1 MTEGEWLA
9 LAGQNVRIAFG
20 YETEHRL
27 GEFIAC
33 GGAGAVFDF
42 PTWEGNPWV
51 IKVLDPDSPIAGQ
64 ENESLRNYRAL
75 IGFQPGLMKFSS
87 WQGTLEYEGK
97 QFSCYI
103 MRKGKS
109 LREVWENESER
120 GELSAKPLSLRRI
133 LAFLIRGLQAL
144 KEAGLSHGDIKADN
158 ILLVKHNE
166 RFIPM
171 FTDYGTVAK
180 KMIPIGSRYYKPSEE
195 EYASPLEE
203 RIAYDLHCLCMTFC
217 ELFGI
222 EDDDLSPIDKLD
234 LILSGI
240 LRTMRDN
247 SLRAYE
253 RLKELDKLLKEEVE
267 KKEKVRIPVTF
278 YLSNI
283 PRYSVESLPFD
294 TFKTWR
300 GYSLLRDRNALPGEE
315 FDPLLLMEIPKG
327 RYETVCQLLAVYDWR
342 WKDFFLPIARCYDS
356 RGNDY
361 VLIHAPDDERK
372 SFCGPY
378 SRRIQEADGI
388 PCTLENAWEKSYEME
403 GFFRL
408 FARERINI
416 EFSAANIWHRD
427 GDWKLNL
434 FEAANLEL
442 AKETAETVCINWKER
457 E

>member
-1 MTEGEWLA
+1 MTEREWLA

-27 GEFIAC
+27 GKFIAC

-42 PTWEGNPWV
+42 PDTWEGNPWV
-51 IKVLDPDSPIAGQ
+51 IKVLDPDSPIAEQ

-87 WQGTLEYEGK
+87 WQGTLKYEGK

-103 MRKGKS
+103 MCKGKS

-120 GELSAKPLSLRRI
+120 CELFAEPLSFRRI

-180 KMIPIGSRYYKPSEE
+180 KMIPIGSWCYKPYER

-203 RIAYDLHCLCMTFC
+203 RIAYDLHCLYMTFC
-217 ELFGI
+217 GLFGI
-222 EDDDLSPIDKLD
+222 EDDVVSSVAELDPILPK
-234 LILSGI
+234 I

-247 SLRAYE
+247 SRRAYE
-253 RLKELDKLLKEEVE
+253 RLEELDNLLKEEV
-267 KKEKVRIPVTF
+267 VRIPVTF

-315 FDPLLLMEIPKG
+315 FDPLLLMKIPKG
-327 RYETVCQLLAVYDWR
+327 RYETVCQLLEACDKH

-372 SFCGPY
+372 SYCGPY

-388 PCTLENAWEKSYEME
+388 PYTLEAARGWEKSHKMKD
-403 GFFRL
+403 FFRL
-408 FARERINI
+408 LARERINI
-416 EFSAANIWHRD
+416 EFSAANIWLRD
-427 GDWKLNL
+427 SKWKLNL
-434 FEAANLEL
+434 FEVNPLEK
-442 AKETAETVCINWKER
+442 ADESAETVSVNWR
-457 E
+457 D

>member
-1 MTEGEWLA
+1 MTETEWLS
-9 LAGQNVRIAFG
+9 LAEKIVRVDFG

-27 GEFIAC
+27 GKFIAC

-42 PTWEGNPWV
+42 PDTWEGNPWV
-51 IKVLDPDSPIAGQ
+51 IKVLDPDSPIAEQ

-87 WQGTLEYEGK
+87 WQGTLKYAGK

-109 LREVWENESER
+109 LKEVWENESER
-120 GELSAKPLSLRRI
+120 GELFAEPLSFRRI

-158 ILLVKHNE
+158 ILLVKHQE
-166 RFIPM
+166 GFIPM
-171 FTDYGTVAK
+171 FTDYGTVAE
-180 KMIPIGSRYYKPSEE
+180 KMIPIGSQYYKPSER

-222 EDDDLSPIDKLD
+222 EDDDLSPLAELD
-234 LILSGI
+234 RALPKI
-240 LRTMRDN
+240 LRTMRN
-247 SLRAYE
+247 SSRRAFE
-253 RLKELDKLLKEEVE
+253 RLEELNNLLKGQIE
-267 KKEKVRIPVTF
+267 IPVAF
-278 YLSNI
+278 YLSGI
-283 PRYSVESLPFD
+283 PRYSVENLPFD
-294 TFKTWR
+294 TFKKWR
-300 GYSLLRDRNALPGEE
+300 GHSLLRDRNALPGEE
-315 FDPLLLMEIPKG
+315 FDPLLLMKIPKG
-327 RYETVCQLLAVYDWR
+327 RYETVCQLLEVYGKH

-372 SFCGPY
+372 SSCGPY
-378 SRRIQEADGI
+378 SKRIQGTDGI
-388 PCTLENAWEKSYEME
+388 PYTLEAAGEWEKCPEMKN
-403 GFFRL
+403 FFRL
-408 FARERINI
+408 LARERINI

-427 GDWKLNL
+427 GNWKLNL
-434 FEAANLEL
+434 FEVNTLE
-442 AKETAETVCINWKER
+442 KDDKSAETVCVIWR